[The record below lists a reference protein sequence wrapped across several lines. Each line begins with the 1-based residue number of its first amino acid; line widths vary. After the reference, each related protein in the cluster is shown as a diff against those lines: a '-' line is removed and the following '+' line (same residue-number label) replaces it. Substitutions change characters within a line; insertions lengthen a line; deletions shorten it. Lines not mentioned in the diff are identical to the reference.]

1 MKYFNKIIGNSGEI
15 TAKNY
20 LEKNKYHILQM
31 NYKNRKGEI
40 DIIAKQKDT
49 YIFIEVKNRE
59 TLAFGRPS
67 EAVDFY
73 KQQKIRKTAE
83 LYLLQN
89 NLYDNVS
96 VRFDVIEIVGNEL
109 NHIENC
115 FWFFIIL
122 KASPPSVETDS
133 FNTWK
138 LLVFQMLQKHLWTCQ
153 F

>member
-1 MKYFNKIIGNSGEI
+1 MKCFNKIIGNSGEI

-31 NYKNRKGEI
+31 NYQNRKGEI

-49 YIFIEVKNRE
+49 YIFIEVKKRE
-59 TLAFGRPS
+59 TLTFGRPS

-89 NLYDNVS
+89 NLYDDVS
-96 VRFDVIEIVGNEL
+96 VRFDVIEIIGNEL

-115 FWFFIIL
+115 F
-122 KASPPSVETDS
+122 
-133 FNTWK
+133 
-138 LLVFQMLQKHLWTCQ
+138 
-153 F
+153 

>member
-31 NYKNRKGEI
+31 NYQNRKGEI

-49 YIFIEVKNRE
+49 YIFIEVKKRE
-59 TLAFGRPS
+59 TLTFGRPS

-89 NLYDNVS
+89 NLYDDVS

-115 FWFFIIL
+115 F
-122 KASPPSVETDS
+122 
-133 FNTWK
+133 
-138 LLVFQMLQKHLWTCQ
+138 
-153 F
+153 